1 VVKHYGSF
9 LLART
14 IKTTAMNLQP
24 ENAR

>member
-1 VVKHYGSF
+1 VAKHYGSF